1 MSKKTDILFQ
11 LGEPTDHRGWPDYLA
26 HGFTSAD
33 VPALVA
39 LATDGTLHNAEQG
52 SNEVWVP
59 VHAWRTLGQLRSADA
74 VRPLIALFD
83 ALCDDDWALSE
94 LDKVL
99 GMIGEPAI
107 EPLATFLA
115 ESGHKEF
122 ARVMAVD
129 GLAEV
134 AGQHPEFRDRVLSI
148 YREYLRDPD
157 TTAPI
162 LNGLL
167 MARLLDLDAV
177 ELIDDIRRLF
187 ALDCV
192 DISCAGDL
200 EEIEIQ
206 LGLRSKRDT
215 PPPDYARLNG
225 LLPDHGETDDDDLLA
240 LVGRCLERHGTDTA
254 ILNLSELDGFLAALA
269 CAPEM
274 IPPSRW
280 MAELWGGEAHMPEW
294 DSMDEARTFL
304 SAIGLIHNQVNRDL
318 GDSVFE
324 PLFMERTLDDDRPR
338 LIVDD
343 WCEGFLRGLRLWPAL
358 SGEDMTVLEECL
370 MPIRLFATE
379 EGWKAL
385 DGMAGDE
392 IEDWQ
397 QQIGPAVER
406 LYGHFAIR
414 AGQPVRPYVREIPKV
429 GRNDP
434 CPCGSGKKYKRCCL
448 H

>member
-1 MSKKTDILFQ
+1 MSDKTDILFQ
-11 LGEPTDHRGWPDYLA
+11 LGEPENHQDWPDYLA
-26 HGFTSAD
+26 YGFTSAD

-39 LATDGTLHNAEQG
+39 LVSDMALHTADQD

-83 ALCDDDWALSE
+83 TLCDDDWALSE

-99 GMIGEPAI
+99 AMIGEPAI
-107 EPLATFLA
+107 EPLAACLA
-115 ESGHKEF
+115 EPVRQEF
-122 ARVMAVD
+122 ARIMAID

-134 AGQHPEFRDRVLSI
+134 AGQQPAFRDRVLSI
-148 YREYLRDPD
+148 CREYLRDPD
-157 TTAPI
+157 TSAPT

-167 MARLLDLDAV
+167 MARLLDLNAV

-187 ALDCV
+187 ALNCV

-200 EEIEIQ
+200 EEIEMQ

-215 PPPDYARLNG
+215 PRPNYARLHG
-225 LLPDHGETDDDDLLA
+225 LLPDPEETDDDDVHA
-240 LVGRCLERHGTDTA
+240 LVGRCLERHGSDTS
-254 ILNLSELDGFLAALA
+254 IRNVSELDGLFAALA

-274 IPPSRW
+274 ILPSRW
-280 MAELWGGEAHMPEW
+280 MPEIWGGVAHVPEW
-294 DSMDEARTFL
+294 ESMDEAQLFL
-304 SAIGLIHNQVNRDL
+304 SAVSLIHNQVNRDL
-318 GDSVFE
+318 GDGLFE
-324 PLFMERTLDDDRPR
+324 PIFLERTLDDRPQ

-358 SGEDMTVLEECL
+358 SGDDMAVAEECL

-385 DGMAGDE
+385 EGKARDE
-392 IEDWQ
+392 IEAWQ
-397 QQIGPAVER
+397 QQIGPAVKR
-406 LYGHFAIR
+406 LYGHFARR
-414 AGQPVRPYVREIPKV
+414 AGQPVRTYVRETPKV